1 MSARAKHCTEARLT
15 VCTCAFRRTAKYFFL
30 ALFTVLA
37 LFAVFLWFLL
47 CFWVYL
53 RRFYR
58 FFFIFFSIFQLYEYD
73 EEYFIVSSLSR
84 LARANQL
91 NFMRFLSVSIQR
103 TFLLARLIL
112 RGDFSLFLLFST
124 LLFSFLLGASLCLHR
139 SFLPFHLKTL

>member
-1 MSARAKHCTEARLT
+1 MHLCIPSHRE
-15 VCTCAFRRTAKYFFL
+15 
-30 ALFTVLA
+30 
-37 LFAVFLWFLL
+37 VFLSCSVHSIGSFCRVSLVFALLLGLSPSFLQ
-47 CFWVYL
+47 V
-53 RRFYR
+53 
-58 FFFIFFSIFQLYEYD
+58 FIFFSIFQLYEYD